1 MLMVFLQNKI
11 VLKHVS
17 NTRKVVLYTCLFFAP
32 SERIYPPLS
41 GVSAGKRWLIVVF
54 SHLPGFLCTPY
65 YHSMVGSGILVFK
78 SLANVLET
86 K

>member
-41 GVSAGKRWLIVVF
+41 GVYAGKRWLIVF
-54 SHLPGFLCTPY
+54 FPIF
-65 YHSMVGSGILVFK
+65 LVFFVHHTTI
-78 SLANVLET
+78 LWLVQEF
-86 K
+86 